1 MSASTDVVIVKF
13 VVSPPDTMIAEMSN
27 LLIKISCSKC
37 LLLTKPW
44 FCGLVTAGAGQEL
57 VQLVAVA
64 LHLLPDVVQHAAAA
78 VPSLHLV
85 HH

>member
-13 VVSPPDTMIAEMSN
+13 VVSPPVTKIADEI
-27 LLIKISCSKC
+27 LYRLRSCSPC

-64 LHLLPDVVQHAAAA
+64 FHLLPDVVQHSAAA

-85 HH
+85 DN